1 MDLEEAPA
9 PARRRRGQELEDA
22 LLDAAWDALIEG
34 GYAAFTIDAVAG
46 RAGTSRPVIYRR
58 WKTREDLTLAA
69 IGHHVTRDVRPIP
82 DTGTLRDDVIAVL
95 LDANETRIAMAA
107 IIVGQLGTYYQETR
121 TSPADLRRQMLGDRT
136 TPMETV
142 IRRAVERGEID
153 PARVTPRIANLPFD
167 LLRHEVMMTLAP
179 VPKETIVDIV
189 DDIFLPL
196 VT

>member
-1 MDLEEAPA
+1 M

-34 GYAAFTIDAVAG
+34 GYAAFTIDAVAE
-46 RAGTSRPVIYRR
+46 RASTSRPVLYRR
-58 WKTREDLTLAA
+58 WKTREDLALAA

-121 TSPADLRRQMLGDRT
+121 TTPADIRRQMLGER
-136 TPMETV
+136 PPLMETIV
-142 IRRAVERGEID
+142 RRAVERGEID
-153 PARVTPRIANLPFD
+153 PARLTPRIAGLPLD
-167 LLRHEVMMTLAP
+167 LFRHEVMMTLAP
-179 VPKETIVDIV
+179 VPKETIIEIV

>member
-1 MDLEEAPA
+1 MDLTAAPA

-22 LLDAAWDALIEG
+22 ILDAAWDALIEG

-121 TSPADLRRQMLGDRT
+121 TTPADLRRQIIGERATL
-136 TPMETV
+136 METIV
-142 IRRAVERGEID
+142 RRAVERGEID

-179 VPKETIVDIV
+179 VPKETIVEIV